1 MKDPTG
7 VIQAVLCTADVSPIA
22 MLKPAQAA
30 VVVGCEPADLGR
42 CAKAYDI
49 AGHTRYRL
57 CELAE
62 VLCVQHAPCGP

>member
-7 VIQAVLCTADVSPIA
+7 VIQAVLCTATVSPIA

-30 VVVGCEPADLGR
+30 VVMGCEPADLER
-42 CAKAYDI
+42 NAKAYDI

-57 CELAE
+57 IELVE
-62 VLCVQHAPCGP
+62 VLCAQHAP